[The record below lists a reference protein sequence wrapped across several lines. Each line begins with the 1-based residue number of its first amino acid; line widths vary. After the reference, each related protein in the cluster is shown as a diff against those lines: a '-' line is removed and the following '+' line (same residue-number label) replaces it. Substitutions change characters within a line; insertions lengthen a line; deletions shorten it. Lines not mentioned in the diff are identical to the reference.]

1 RVQPRACGDP
11 RADLGNHRP
20 LESGRALQVPVRQ
33 AGGRL
38 HHPRRR
44 TRARAA
50 AALPARDGRAQRRP
64 PAQLRCAQPA
74 CRLPPRVRPGR
85 CHGLPRRHQRD
96 LGNFHRRHRVRLPQ
110 GRQREGRQRG
120 RAADWTSARL
130 RLVTGRRQMAR
141 ALDAAA
147 IRALI
152 VEDNRDIC
160 ANIAAYLEKFGYVL
174 DFAHDGVTAMNLA
187 LANPFDVIV
196 LDLMIP
202 RMDGIT
208 FCQRLRA
215 DAQIETPVLM
225 LTARDT
231 LDDRLKGFDAGAD
244 DYLVKPFA
252 LQELHARLRALYKRC
267 RRNGDNLLTV
277 GDLTLNRSTLQVH
290 RAGRRVE
297 INPAGIKLLR
307 RLMEESPSVVNRDDL
322 ETLLW

>member
-1 RVQPRACGDP
+1 
-11 RADLGNHRP
+11 
-20 LESGRALQVPVRQ
+20 
-33 AGGRL
+33 
-38 HHPRRR
+38 
-44 TRARAA
+44 
-50 AALPARDGRAQRRP
+50 
-64 PAQLRCAQPA
+64 
-74 CRLPPRVRPGR
+74 
-85 CHGLPRRHQRD
+85 
-96 LGNFHRRHRVRLPQ
+96 
-110 GRQREGRQRG
+110 
-120 RAADWTSARL
+120 
-130 RLVTGRRQMAR
+130 MAR
-141 ALDAAA
+141 ALDAAP

-160 ANIAAYLEKFGYVL
+160 ANIAAYLEKSGYVL

-231 LDDRLKGFDAGAD
+231 LDDRLRGFDAGAD

-252 LQELHARLRALYKRC
+252 LQELHARLRALYKRS

-322 ETLLW
+322 ETLLWADERPDGDALRSHMYKLRQSIDRPFDMPLIHTVHRIGYRIAEDAQ